1 MNPSARINIA
11 DVVDNS
17 RIGGF
22 QIGIFVLCAACL
34 IMDGFDVQAVG
45 YVAPEIR
52 ASSSSPRPRS
62 ARSPAPVSI
71 GILVGAF
78 LFSIF
83 GDTRGRRPVLIVAT
97 LCFSALTIATGL
109 ATSLTQLVML
119 RFLAGIG
126 LGGIMPN
133 IVALVSEYSPRRSR
147 VFVMMLIHE
156 RLQHRR
162 DARRLRG
169 AVTGTRVRLALGLL
183 LRRHRPARHR
193 LR

>member
-1 MNPSARINIA
+1 MNRPARINIA

-45 YVAPEIR
+45 YVVPEIR
-52 ASSSSPRPRS
+52 AEFQLS
-62 ARSPAPVSI
+62 APQIGAITSAGLI

-97 LCFSALTIATGL
+97 LCSLAHWYDVASLNCSAFSAFSGRAQ
-109 ATSLTQLVML
+109 S
-119 RFLAGIG
+119 
-126 LGGIMPN
+126 
-133 IVALVSEYSPRRSR
+133 
-147 VFVMMLIHE
+147 
-156 RLQHRR
+156 
-162 DARRLRG
+162 
-169 AVTGTRVRLALGLL
+169 
-183 LRRHRPARHR
+183 
-193 LR
+193 